1 MSIQAVKTMLP
12 RTVVVLSLVS
22 LLNDAASEMITPLLP
37 VFLTL
42 ALGASPAAVGL
53 IEGLAE
59 ATSSILKLVSGR
71 LADRGWNPK
80 RLVVW
85 GYGTSNMVRP
95 LIGLALSWP
104 FVLSLRF
111 LDRLG
116 KGLRT
121 APRDAMIA
129 NSVSAPRRGAAFGFH
144 RAMDHLGAVIGPVVA
159 FLVLSHGVEMRNV
172 FLMSVVPG
180 IAVLLLLV
188 FGLPAS
194 QPQAIAVTP
203 LKWSLL
209 DGRLKALII
218 ASGGLALASMPEAFL
233 VLWALGRGIELQYIP
248 LVWAAASLVKMFVA
262 FLGGA
267 ASDRLGRLP
276 VVITGWSLRVGCLF
290 LIAGLGQGDALTWIM
305 FLVFAASLAFT
316 EAAERSLV
324 GDAAD
329 PAQRGTAFGVYH
341 LVCGLLALP
350 GAVLIG
356 AVWQGFG
363 QAVAFMLAGSL
374 TGLAAAALV
383 LISRGLGHS
392 RENSGG

>member
-1 MSIQAVKTMLP
+1 MNTQTFKAMLP

-37 VFLTL
+37 IFLTL
-42 ALGASPAAVGL
+42 TLGAGPAAVGL

-59 ATSSILKLVSGR
+59 ATSSVLKLVSGR

-80 RLVVW
+80 GLVVW
-85 GYGTSNMVRP
+85 GYSTSNLARP

-111 LDRLG
+111 LDRVG

-129 NSVSAPRRGAAFGFH
+129 NSVAAARRGAAFGFH
-144 RAMDHLGAVIGPVVA
+144 RAMDHLGAVIGPIVA
-159 FLVLSHGVEMRNV
+159 FLVLSQGVEMRNV

-194 QPQAIAVTP
+194 QPQAVVITP

-262 FLGGA
+262 FLAGA

-276 VVITGWSLRVGCLF
+276 VVITGWSLRVACLF
-290 LIAGLGQGDALTWIM
+290 LIAGLGQGEALTWIL

-363 QAVAFMLAGSL
+363 QAAAFMLAGTL
-374 TGLAAAALV
+374 TSLAAAALV
-383 LISRGLGHS
+383 LISRGLGHG
-392 RENSGG
+392 REIPGG